1 MVSLSNGAILHYE
14 NKIMFKLYN
23 EKKKKKGE
31 RKRNGFPDF
40 LNLLIFF
47 VQIM

>member
-23 EKKKKKGE
+23 EKKKKRGKG
-31 RKRNGFPDF
+31 KGMVSQ
-40 LNLLIFF
+40 IFS
-47 VQIM
+47 IY